1 MKQYACTACGTLYDE
16 AAGSPETGA
25 APGTPWE
32 RLPEGWRCPNCG
44 AEKAKFAVLPDAED
58 GEGEQAYP
66 MTDTEMS
73 ALFSNLARG
82 CEKQYMPDQAA
93 QFTAL
98 ADYYASVRPTRSE
111 AGDPAPLVENDLTAL
126 FPAAKAA
133 AEAEGDRGAQRA
145 LVWSE
150 KVTRIQRSLL
160 TRYQKQGEAM
170 LENNNVY
177 VCGIC
182 GFIAVADQPPALCPV
197 CKAPDWKFVK
207 VEGR

>member
-1 MKQYACTACGTLYDE
+1 MKQYVCTVCGTLYDE
-16 AAGSPETGA
+16 AAGSPETGVPA
-25 APGTPWE
+25 GTRWKK
-32 RLPEGWRCPNCG
+32 LPEDWRCPGCS
-44 AEKAKFAVLPDAED
+44 AEKTKFDALPET
-58 GEGEQAYP
+58 EGESSYQ
-66 MTDTEMS
+66 MRETELS

-82 CEKQYMPDQAA
+82 CEKQYLPEQAA

-98 ADYYASVRPTRSE
+98 ADYYASVRPPLKET
-111 AGDPAPLVENDLTAL
+111 GDLAALVENDLTAG
-126 FPAAKAA
+126 FPAANAA
-133 AEAEGDRGAQRA
+133 AEVEGDRGAKRA

-160 TRYQKQGEAM
+160 ARYSKHGEAM
-170 LENNNVY
+170 LENQNVY

-182 GFIAVADQPPALCPV
+182 GFIAIGGQPPELCPV